1 MSPTAP
7 DPESTSRS
15 SKPTAVVL
23 LAALAVGTAGYLA
36 NRTRQHVEQLTARI
50 GTLEDTLEQTTA
62 GAEAATERAA
72 AAERSAVDAA
82 TSAAEER
89 TRAEQASQDALTA
102 DARANVA
109 NRRATD
115 AVRSSMEAQDDA
127 RRAREEAAEI
137 GRVAEAEMNRL
148 ADALSRIADTRRTA
162 LGLVMS
168 LDEGYLKFDF
178 DRAELRAESREV
190 LSRIAGILFTSTDTA
205 ITVTGHT
212 DTRGEASYNQSL
224 SERRAQAV
232 ADYLIGA
239 GLPADRF
246 TVEGL
251 GMSQPVDTADTAD
264 AHSKNR
270 RVELGI
276 VSARMVDSYAGSSPT
291 TPLPEE

>member
-7 DPESTSRS
+7 DSESTSRS
-15 SKPTAVVL
+15 SKRTALVL

-36 NRTRQHVEQLTARI
+36 NRTRQYVEQLTARV

-62 GAEAATERAA
+62 KAEAATERAA
-72 AAERSAVDAA
+72 AAERSALDAA
-82 TSAAEER
+82 ASAAEER

-115 AVRSSMEAQDDA
+115 AVRSSIEAQDDA

-137 GRVAEAEMNRL
+137 RRVAEAEMNRL

-190 LSRIAGILFTSTDTA
+190 LSRIAGILFTTTDTA

-212 DTRGEASYNQSL
+212 DTRGEAQYNQSL
-224 SERRAQAV
+224 SERRAQTV

-239 GLPADRF
+239 GLPADLF

-276 VSARMVDSYAGSSPT
+276 VSARMVNSYAGSSLT

>member
-1 MSPTAP
+1 MPSNPPAP
-7 DPESTSRS
+7 EPRPRS
-15 SKPTAVVL
+15 SRRTAVVL
-23 LAALAVGTAGYLA
+23 LAALAVGAGGYLA

-50 GTLEDTLEQTTA
+50 GTLEDTLTQTTA
-62 GAEAATERAA
+62 DAEAANERAD

-82 TSAAEER
+82 IAAAEER
-89 TRAEQASQDALTA
+89 TRAEQARRDALTA
-102 DARANVA
+102 DARASVA

-115 AVRSSMEAQDDA
+115 AVRSSVEAQAEA
-127 RRAREEAAEI
+127 RRAREAAAEI
-137 GRVAEAEMNRL
+137 RRVAEAEMNRL

-190 LSRIAGILFTSTDTA
+190 LSRIAGILFTTTGSA

-212 DTRGEASYNQSL
+212 DTRGEAQYNQAL

-239 GLPADRF
+239 GLPADLF

-251 GMSQPVDTADTAD
+251 GMSHPVDTADTAE

-276 VSARMVDSYAGSSPT
+276 VSARMVDSYEGSAPT
-291 TPLPEE
+291 TALPEE

>member
-1 MSPTAP
+1 MTTAH
-7 DPESTSRS
+7 DPESRSHSSRR
-15 SKPTAVVL
+15 TALVL
-23 LAALAVGTAGYLA
+23 LAALAVGVAGYLA

-62 GAEAATERAA
+62 DAQAATERAT
-72 AAERSAVDAA
+72 AAERSAVDATA
-82 TSAAEER
+82 SAADER
-89 TRAEQASQDALTA
+89 TRAEQARQDALTA

-115 AVRSSMEAQDDA
+115 AVRSSVEAQAEA
-127 RRAREEAAEI
+127 RQAREEAAEI
-137 GRVAEAEMNRL
+137 QRVAEAEMNRL

-178 DRAELRAESREV
+178 DRAALRPESREV
-190 LSRIAGILFTSTDTA
+190 LSRIAGILFTTTDSA

-212 DTRGEASYNQSL
+212 DTRGKAQYNQAL

-232 ADYLIGA
+232 ANYLIEA
-239 GLPADRF
+239 GLPAELF

-251 GMSQPVDTADTAD
+251 GMSQPVDTADTAE

-276 VSARMVDSYAGSSPT
+276 VSARMVDSYEGSAPT
-291 TPLPEE
+291 TPLREE